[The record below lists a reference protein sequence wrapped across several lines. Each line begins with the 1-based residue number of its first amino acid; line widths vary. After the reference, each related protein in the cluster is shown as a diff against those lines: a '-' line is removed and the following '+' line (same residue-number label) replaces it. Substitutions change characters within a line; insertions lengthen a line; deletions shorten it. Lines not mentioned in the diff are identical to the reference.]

1 MVVDGVVVVVLWWW
15 WFVGWVSVCAF
26 VRVVMLV
33 VGAVR
38 E

>member
-1 MVVDGVVVVVLWWW
+1 MVVDGVVVVVLLWW
-15 WFVGWVSVCAF
+15 WFVGCVSVCAF

-33 VGAVR
+33 VGVVR